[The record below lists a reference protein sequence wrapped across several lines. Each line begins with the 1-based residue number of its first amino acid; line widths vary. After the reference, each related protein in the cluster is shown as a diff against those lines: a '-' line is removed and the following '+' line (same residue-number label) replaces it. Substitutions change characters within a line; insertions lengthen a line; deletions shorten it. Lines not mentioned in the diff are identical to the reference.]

1 MGEEL
6 AQTFAHNRVVIHDHH
21 ADNVAHAQPLIL
33 SVGTCTRMLVSMPWL
48 STTVGVM
55 KYWELSV
62 GYNGT
67 PEPLPGDD
75 AERTTRPG
83 CERA

>member
-48 STTVGVM
+48 RARCV
-55 KYWELSV
+55 
-62 GYNGT
+62 
-67 PEPLPGDD
+67 D
-75 AERTTRPG
+75 RPG
-83 CERA
+83 QRGHPVGQLLEAGSVTEDSGSDQASPG